1 MPTQIFVN
9 LPVKDLDRSVAFF
22 TALGFTFNPQF
33 TDKNATCMII
43 SDSIFA
49 MLLVEPFFK
58 TFTPR
63 ALCDATTHTEAILAL
78 SVESKAKVDEM
89 VGAALAAGGT
99 EPRARTE
106 MGFMYNCAFA
116 DPDGHIWEIFWMDPA
131 VVAGQ
136 PQNA

>member
-22 TALGFTFNPQF
+22 TALGYRFNPQF

-43 SDSIFA
+43 SDTIFA
-49 MLLVEPFFK
+49 MLLVEPYFK

-63 ALCDATTHTEAILAL
+63 ALCDATIHTEALLAL
-78 SVESKAKVDEM
+78 SVESRARVDEM
-89 VGAALAAGGT
+89 VGAALEAGGT
-99 EPRARTE
+99 EPRERSD
-106 MGFMYNCAFA
+106 MGFMYNRAFA

-136 PQNA
+136 P

>member
-49 MLLVEPFFK
+49 MLLVEPYFK

-63 ALCDATTHTEAILAL
+63 ALCDTTTHTKAILAL
-78 SVESKAKVDEM
+78 LAESKAKVDEM
-89 VGAALAAGGT
+89 ADAALEAGGT
-99 EPRARTE
+99 EPRERTD
-106 MGFMYNCAFA
+106 MGFMYNRAFA
-116 DPDGHIWEIFWMDPA
+116 DPDGHIWEMFWMDPA
-131 VVAGQ
+131 TVIGQ
-136 PQNA
+136 P

>member
-22 TALGFTFNPQF
+22 TALGYRFNPQF

-43 SDSIFA
+43 SDTIFA
-49 MLLVEPFFK
+49 MLLVEPYFK

-63 ALCDATTHTEAILAL
+63 ALCDATTHTEALLAL
-78 SVESKAKVDEM
+78 SVESRARVDEM
-89 VGAALAAGGT
+89 VGAALEAGGT
-99 EPRARTE
+99 EPRERTD
-106 MGFMYNCAFA
+106 MGFMYNRAFA

-136 PQNA
+136 P

>member
-22 TALGFTFNPQF
+22 TALGYRFNLQF

-43 SDSIFA
+43 SDTIYA
-49 MLLVEPFFK
+49 MLLVEPYFK

-63 ALCDATTHTEAILAL
+63 ALCDATTHTEALLAL
-78 SVESKAKVDEM
+78 SVESRARVDEM
-89 VGAALAAGGT
+89 VGAALDAGGT
-99 EPRARTE
+99 EPRERTD
-106 MGFMYNCAFA
+106 MGFMYNRAFA

-136 PQNA
+136 P

>member
-22 TALGFTFNPQF
+22 TALGYRFNPQF

-43 SDSIFA
+43 SDTIYA
-49 MLLVEPFFK
+49 MLLVEPYFK

-63 ALCDATTHTEAILAL
+63 ALCDATTHTETLLAL
-78 SVESKAKVDEM
+78 SVESRARVDEM
-89 VGAALAAGGT
+89 VGAALEAGGT
-99 EPRARTE
+99 EPRERSD
-106 MGFMYNCAFA
+106 MGFMYNRAFA

-131 VVAGQ
+131 TALGQ
-136 PQNA
+136 P

>member
-1 MPTQIFVN
+1 MPPQIFVN

-22 TALGFTFNPQF
+22 TALGFSFNPQF

-43 SDSIFA
+43 SDTIFA

-63 ALCDATTHTEAILAL
+63 VLCDATTHTEAIIAL
-78 SVESKAKVDEM
+78 TAENKAKVDEM
-89 VGAALAAGGT
+89 VGAALSAGGT
-99 EPRARTE
+99 EPRERTD
-106 MGFMYNCAFA
+106 MGFMYNRAFA

-131 VVAGQ
+131 AVNSQ
-136 PQNA
+136 S

>member
-22 TALGFTFNPQF
+22 TALGYRFNPQF

-43 SDSIFA
+43 SDTIYA
-49 MLLVEPFFK
+49 MLLVEPYFK

-63 ALCDATTHTEAILAL
+63 ALCDATTHTEALLAL
-78 SVESKAKVDEM
+78 SVESRARVDEM
-89 VGAALAAGGT
+89 VGAALEAGGT
-99 EPRARTE
+99 EPRERSD
-106 MGFMYNCAFA
+106 MGFMYNRAFA
-116 DPDGHIWEIFWMDPA
+116 DPDGHIWEIFGMDPA

-136 PQNA
+136 P

>member
-22 TALGFTFNPQF
+22 TALGYRFNPQF

-43 SDSIFA
+43 SDTIYA
-49 MLLVEPFFK
+49 MLLVEPYFK

-63 ALCDATTHTEAILAL
+63 ALCDATTHTEALLAL
-78 SVESKAKVDEM
+78 SVESRARVDEM
-89 VGAALAAGGT
+89 VGAALEAGGT
-99 EPRARTE
+99 EPRERTD
-106 MGFMYNCAFA
+106 MGFMYNRAFA

-131 VVAGQ
+131 TVQGE
-136 PQNA
+136 